1 MAMSFAGGL
10 RWRAPLPG
18 GSAGIR
24 PKSERAMNFNIG
36 DIVQLKSGGRGLTV
50 VKQTGDQVEL
60 VWYAENDDTLHTG
73 TVPAGCLALIE
84 FDDDEEDL
92 DDDD

>member
-1 MAMSFAGGL
+1 MT
-10 RWRAPLPG
+10 
-18 GSAGIR
+18 
-24 PKSERAMNFNIG
+24 FNIG

-50 VKQTGDQVEL
+50 VRQTGDQVEL
-60 VWYAENDDTLHTG
+60 VWYAETDDTLHTG

-84 FDDDEEDL
+84 FEDDEDDL